1 MVMVDTGIAD
11 SETERPNEQR
21 VSRQPWL
28 WLFGTVVLSTIVAA
42 GLIFRNLT
50 PRTPGDNSVEA
61 GFARDMITHHEQAVE
76 MALLMRDRTTDPL
89 MRSFT
94 TDIILTQTNQMGQMM
109 GWLDVW
115 SLPLTGL
122 ERPMTWMGHGGQPMP
137 GMASSQERAEL
148 AASEGI
154 EAEIQFLQLMI
165 RHHEG
170 ALPMARE
177 ILERSNNPVT
187 NRLATSIL
195 NAQQNE
201 IDIMSAM
208 LTERSAAPDP

>member
-1 MVMVDTGIAD
+1 MVENSVAG
-11 SETERPNEQR
+11 SETERLSLLR
-21 VSRQPWL
+21 VRRRPWR
-28 WLFGTVVLSTIVAA
+28 WLLGTLALSAIVATS
-42 GLIFRNLT
+42 LIFWLLM
-50 PRTPGDNSVEA
+50 PRVPTDNSAEA

-115 SLPLTGL
+115 RLPLTGL
-122 ERPMTWMGHGGQPMP
+122 DRPMTWMGHGGQSMP
-137 GMASSQERAEL
+137 GMASSQEIAEL

-177 ILERSNNPVT
+177 ILERSDNPVT
-187 NRLATSIL
+187 DRLATSIL

-208 LTERSAAPDP
+208 LTERDAAPIP